1 MPNEFIIK
9 NGLIVESGTTIITG
23 SLTVITGSAVE
34 LQVTNTGVNIG
45 SAIGD
50 IHSIT
55 GSLRVS
61 GSITGSLFGTA
72 SFALSSAGGLTNFI
86 EGFSSATQA
95 TSFLSASNAASTV
108 NISIDP
114 KGSGSILA
122 AVPDGTAVGGNARGI
137 FAIDF
142 QLTRSLATQVA
153 SGNYS
158 VIAGGANN
166 TAGIE
171 NATIAGGISNQAYAL
186 CTIGGGFNNTAST
199 ATPSVTGSV
208 TLTAGSTSLPGA
220 YISSTLTATN
230 MLIRGVGIPD
240 NTYISSTAPPSLL
253 MSNPAT
259 VSGAQTLSYYYTGN
273 TIAGGRSNNAAG
285 MYTTIGGGFG
295 NTVSGNNTGVA
306 AGSSNSAGGTNSFV
320 GGGLSN
326 TAGGNYDVVCGGQS
340 NSVTDTNNGSHR
352 FVGAGSS
359 NTMGQQ
365 CLYSIIV
372 GGETNSIFG
381 RNNFIGGGGSNVI
394 TSAVYSVMTGGT
406 NHSMTGGNTRM
417 TIGGGQSNTVSNNYG
432 TIAGGQSNTV
442 SGTHAIIGGG
452 QANIVTGA
460 HSFIGGGQ
468 NNRVTAP
475 YSVVV
480 GGLLNTAS
488 VDYSFAAGRRAKA
501 SHSGSFVWADS
512 TDADYSS
519 NGNDT
524 FNVRAIGGSFF
535 TGSMTVTGSLIVA
548 PASTVELQVT
558 STGVKIGNAIGDIH
572 SVTGSLR
579 VSGSITGSFLYVNDN
594 IGVGTSTPGYP
605 IEVNGSTTGI
615 SIYASDDIVAFSDA
629 IVKGDIQVIENA
641 IEKIKEIR
649 GVTFIR
655 TDKEDSKRHA
665 GVIAQ
670 EVQKVLPEVVTT
682 REDNGTLA
690 VAYGNLN
697 ALLIEAIKEQQKQI
711 EELKAEIDKLKNK

>member
-9 NGLIVESGTTIITG
+9 NGLIVESGTTTVTG
-23 SLTVITGSAVE
+23 SVTATG
-34 LQVTNTGVNIG
+34 GF
-45 SAIGD
+45 
-50 IHSIT
+50 
-55 GSLRVS
+55 
-61 GSITGSLFGTA
+61 TGSLFGTA
-72 SFALSSAGGLTNFI
+72 SVATSLAGGALTNFI

-114 KGSGSILA
+114 KGSGSILGS
-122 AVPDGTAVGGNARGI
+122 VPDGTAVGGNARGI

-153 SGNYS
+153 SGSYS
-158 VIAGGANN
+158 IIGGGANN

-220 YISSTLTATN
+220 YVSSTLTATN

-519 NGNDT
+519 NENNT

-548 PASTVELQVT
+548 PASAVELQVT
-558 STGVKIGNAIGDIH
+558 STGVNIGNAIGDIH
-572 SVTGSLR
+572 SITGSLN
-579 VSGSITGSFLYVNDN
+579 ITGSVTATGDVVALTNLKSMYQAGDEGGEIFLNAPATNTTIPNGVTIDVYQNRLRIFEQGGSAN
-594 IGVGTSTPGYP
+594 GYYLEMPSGSAGVGTNLSPIGFTGNVPIAGNPPGFQTLTFS
-605 IEVNGSTTGI
+605 NGILI
-615 SIYASDDIVAFSDA
+615 SVS
-629 IVKGDIQVIENA
+629 
-641 IEKIKEIR
+641 
-649 GVTFIR
+649 
-655 TDKEDSKRHA
+655 
-665 GVIAQ
+665 
-670 EVQKVLPEVVTT
+670 
-682 REDNGTLA
+682 
-690 VAYGNLN
+690 
-697 ALLIEAIKEQQKQI
+697 
-711 EELKAEIDKLKNK
+711 

>member
-9 NGLIVESGTTIITG
+9 NGLIVESGTTTVTG
-23 SLTVITGSAVE
+23 SVTATG
-34 LQVTNTGVNIG
+34 GF
-45 SAIGD
+45 
-50 IHSIT
+50 
-55 GSLRVS
+55 
-61 GSITGSLFGTA
+61 TGSLFGTA

-95 TSFLSASNAASTV
+95 TSFLSASNAAATV

-166 TAGIE
+166 SIASGHP
-171 NATIAGGISNQAYAL
+171 NAF
-186 CTIGGGFNNTAST
+186 IGGG
-199 ATPSVTGSV
+199 
-208 TLTAGSTSLPGA
+208 
-220 YISSTLTATN
+220 
-230 MLIRGVGIPD
+230 
-240 NTYISSTAPPSLL
+240 
-253 MSNPAT
+253 
-259 VSGAQTLSYYYTGN
+259 
-273 TIAGGRSNNAAG
+273 
-285 MYTTIGGGFG
+285 
-295 NTVSGNNTGVA
+295 SGNSIQNGNNYEHSAIV
-306 AGSSNSAGGTNSFV
+306 GGQSNQINAEWSFV

-326 TAGGNYDVVCGGQS
+326 NIQFGNDYAVIAGGRSNDHANVNRSYRTICGGYA
-340 NSVTDTNNGSHR
+340 NTTTENG
-352 FVGAGSS
+352 G
-359 NTMGQQ
+359 
-365 CLYSIIV
+365 
-372 GGETNSIFG
+372 
-381 RNNFIGGGGSNVI
+381 FIGGGESNRVGVYTTI
-394 TSAVYSVMTGGT
+394 AGGFDNDSLGQYASIIGGYQNNASANYS
-406 NHSMTGGNTRM
+406 